1 MLDEEKAMQTVQEKL
16 RELQQ
21 QNLVEGQAEINAILE
36 RRGLTLVGVPQFT
49 QGAQGWQI
57 VVSVGVVHKAGDS

>member
-49 QGAQGWQI
+49 QGTHGWVII
-57 VVSVGVVHKAGDS
+57 VQVGVINKAVDS